1 MIKDE
6 LLKQIDHARELKYQY
21 NLKNLMIEN
30 ETNKKEINKEV

>member
-21 NLKNLMIEN
+21 NLKNFMIEN
-30 ETNKKEINKEV
+30 ETNKIEINKEV